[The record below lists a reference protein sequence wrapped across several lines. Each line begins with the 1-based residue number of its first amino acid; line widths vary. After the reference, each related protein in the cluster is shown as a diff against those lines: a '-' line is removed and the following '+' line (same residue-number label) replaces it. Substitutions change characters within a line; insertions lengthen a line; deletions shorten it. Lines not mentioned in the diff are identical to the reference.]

1 MRCDQVEKELPWKL
15 VKLSCLTNNWMF
27 CLTFVIKL
35 RFHAIG
41 MKWMCLVVESFVSD
55 QLENVKSPCA
65 TAYVQFLLDYLLMQ
79 SMWWAKHAQSY
90 YFINSN
96 EAAAA
101 AAQNRISVWFICD
114 ANWQPKKKTQFKIEF
129 TLKQPSDL
137 LKILAYQPVLFGHR
151 NEMPLS
157 KRFIIENAGIYT
169 KLYGFISGNL

>member
-1 MRCDQVEKELPWKL
+1 MRCNQVEKELPWKL

-96 EAAAA
+96 EAASSSSTKSNFRLIYLRRQLAA
-101 AAQNRISVWFICD
+101 KKKNAIQNWIHFKTAIGFVKDFGLSASSVWPSKWNAFI
-114 ANWQPKKKTQFKIEF
+114 E
-129 TLKQPSDL
+129 
-137 LKILAYQPVLFGHR
+137 
-151 NEMPLS
+151 E
-157 KRFIIENAGIYT
+157 IYYR
-169 KLYGFISGNL
+169 KCRYLY